1 MNEGDKA
8 PEREVG
14 FWAVMLLTFALFVIL
29 PMAVVALLHVFGII
43 PLDWLLP
50 VLGLLVGAWFWL
62 VIFLRE

>member
-1 MNEGDKA
+1 VNEGDKA

-14 FWAVMLLTFALFVIL
+14 FSAVVLLTFALFVIL
-29 PMAVVALLHVFGII
+29 PIAVVALLYVFGII

-50 VLGLLVGAWFWL
+50 VLGMCVGAWFWL